1 MKIKKKMTEN
11 DLNDINTAFNIKCY
25 IMMFKIKANLTIN
38 IFMLRVS
45 ADFNFNVNH
54 VFSLFHF

>member
-11 DLNDINTAFNIKCY
+11 SLDDINAAFDTKHCVMI
-25 IMMFKIKANLTIN
+25 FKIKMNLIIN
-38 IFMLRVS
+38 IFMSEVS
-45 ADFNFNVNH
+45 ANFNLSVNH

>member
-11 DLNDINTAFNIKCY
+11 SLNDINTAFNTKCY
-25 IMMFKIKANLTIN
+25 IMTFKIKVNSAIN

-45 ADFNFNVNH
+45 ANFNFNVNH
-54 VFSLFHF
+54 VFSLFHL

>member
-1 MKIKKKMTEN
+1 MKIKKKMIKN
-11 DLNDINTAFNIKCY
+11 DFNDINTAFNTKCCV
-25 IMMFKIKANLTIN
+25 IMFKIKMNSAIN

-45 ADFNFNVNH
+45 ANFNLSVNH